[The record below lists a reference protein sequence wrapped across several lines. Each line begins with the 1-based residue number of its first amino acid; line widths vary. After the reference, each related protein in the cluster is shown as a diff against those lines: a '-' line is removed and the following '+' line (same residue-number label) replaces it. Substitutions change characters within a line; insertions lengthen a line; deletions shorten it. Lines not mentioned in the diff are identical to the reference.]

1 MPKPAESDHPRSA
14 LVQFKETIESLII
27 AFILAFVFRA
37 FVVEAFV
44 IPTGSMADTLRGAHF
59 RLTCP
64 SCGYDF
70 NYGFLSKNY
79 GLLEGAVPSCPVNI
93 KPSGNY
99 DASGVPCCP
108 MCGTYIK
115 TQNKYRPSNGDRILV
130 LKYLYQFTDPKMW
143 DVVVFKNPPDPPQ
156 NYIKRLVGLPGE
168 TIEII
173 DGDIYK
179 TLPGENT
186 ARIMRKPERVQEY
199 LWIPFYDS
207 DYQVSAKPQGRR
219 VKNVRDDSFTIEDD
233 SVWTENQRLRQFE
246 FSGSAQPVE
255 MEFSQSRLR
264 YATQG
269 FCAYNGKSTD
279 PESICSDLRMEGI
292 LTPGDSTGTF
302 AVILGKY
309 DRLYRAELGFD
320 GTCTITERVSGE
332 VLAREKFAPLA
343 QDKPIK
349 ISFANVDHALKLR
362 LGENEPLRFLGPDEP
377 AEWGYDREDKFHF
390 GSITL
395 SGQGGT
401 FVLSKIKLFRDTH
414 YTNSNGATNGRATE
428 GHPFTLG
435 DDEFFVCGDNSPL
448 SHDSRFWSEEGV
460 GLDRT
465 YGAGV
470 VPRDYLI
477 GRAFFV
483 YWPGGYTIND
493 KNRLAVIP
501 NVGNMRFIQ

>member
-1 MPKPAESDHPRSA
+1 MPKITRTDHSRSA

-27 AFILAFVFRA
+27 AFVLAFVFRA

-64 SCGYDF
+64 NCAYDF

-79 GLLEGAVPSCPVNI
+79 GMPEGAIPSYPISI

-115 TQNKYRPSNGDRILV
+115 TDNQYRPSHGDRILV
-130 LKYLYQFTDPKMW
+130 LKYLYQFTDPEMW

-156 NYIKRLVGLPGE
+156 NYIKRLIGLPGE
-168 TIEII
+168 TIEVI

-179 TLPGENT
+179 TLPGESV
-186 ARIMRKPERVQEY
+186 ARIMRKPDRVQEY

-207 DYQVSAKPQGRR
+207 DYQVSTKPQGRR
-219 VKNVRDDSFTIEDD
+219 IKNDRGDSFTIADG
-233 SVWTENQRLRQFE
+233 SVWTENNRLRQLE
-246 FSGSAQPVE
+246 FSGSAQPTE
-255 MEFSQSRLR
+255 IEFSQGKLR

-279 PESICSDLRMEGI
+279 PESICSDLQMKGV
-292 LTPGDSTGTF
+292 LTPGASSGSF

-309 DRLYRAELGFD
+309 NRLYRGEFSFD
-320 GTCTITERVSGE
+320 GTCTITELVSRE
-332 VLAREKFAPLA
+332 VLAREKFTAL
-343 QDKPIK
+343 KPGKPVK

-362 LGENEPLRFLGPDEP
+362 LDDNEPLRYMGPDMP

-390 GSITL
+390 GSITM
-395 SGQGGT
+395 SGQGGA
-401 FVLSKIKLFRDTH
+401 FVLSQIKLFRDTH
-414 YTNSNGATNGRATE
+414 YTNSNGMTPGRATE
-428 GHPFTLG
+428 GYPFTLG
-435 DDEFFVCGDNSPL
+435 KDEFFVMGDNSPL
-448 SHDSRFWSEEGV
+448 SHDSRFWKEEGV
-460 GLDRT
+460 GLDRS
-465 YGAGV
+465 YDAGV